1 MTLEPHI
8 QVTIDMLQSG
18 SSIAAGSAAM
28 AKDAADE
35 TIANPQ
41 SDPSTEVLHLPI
53 LPVSCTCTP
62 STCPAVAVLS
72 EFFVT
77 KCPMAPTE

>member
-41 SDPSTEVLHLPI
+41 SDPSKEVLHLPCI
-53 LPVSCTCTP
+53 LRASCTCTF
-62 STCPAVAVLS
+62 S
-72 EFFVT
+72 ELLAAAILRNV
-77 KCPMAPTE
+77 CSQVSHAGC